1 MYKPFVPLPNLSEYF
16 QDLIEVRVYVEYI
29 TKFNKAFVKRNF
41 YGYENYTSDSDVVC
55 IIHHLGIVKVTD
67 D

>member
-1 MYKPFVPLPNLSEYF
+1 
-16 QDLIEVRVYVEYI
+16 LIEVRVYVEYI